1 MSVEQVLL
9 VGIAIGVILVVVV
22 LLRGRSPGEVQ
33 HPLRTRPPVEDLTP
47 PPDPVATPEEAVKRL
62 TETVGALRKLADL
75 KDEEIQR
82 DETERSAQKTG
93 WRPIAAGGAT
103 PMRRAT
109 DASIG
114 RKRTTAPRR
123 PHQALITEVSQ
134 ITLDPSMKMEASSAE
149 HLRLRV
155 GQAFSPAAPVA
166 RRDLFAGRT
175 KQLESLVDVAFE
187 QGQHAIIYGERGV
200 GKTSLATVLA
210 LIFED
215 DEHKLAVR
223 VNCDATDDFSSLW
236 HKILDE
242 LELVLEEDGRAII
255 TVNKLRDKPDLSPND
270 VRRLLHHV
278 SVERDCIVLIDEFDT
293 MRDEI
298 VTRLFADTIKTLSD
312 QAVPGTLIVIGVADS
327 LDELVTEH
335 GSINRSLVSIHM
347 PRMSA
352 EELKDIVRRALH
364 VLTMDIEPEA
374 LDLIT
379 HVAQGFPHFTHLLG
393 QASARAA
400 IDERRPLITTA
411 DAITAIERVSDRVE
425 AWIQESYLL
434 ATQTSHDALYTQVL
448 VAAALAPTDPQGFF
462 AAADVREPLS
472 AIMGKRYDI
481 PSFSRQLNALA
492 ESDRGPVLTKTGSER
507 KYRFRF
513 LEPDMEPYVLMKS
526 LTTGLIGRQILADFL
541 GSSESPGNGD
551 QPKAAKAP
559 GAGTD
564 KPVPKRA
571 KKSQSAGM
579 TPARTPAP
587 KT

>member
-9 VGIAIGVILVVVV
+9 VGITIGVILVVVV
-22 LLRGRSPGEVQ
+22 LLRGRSQSEVQ
-33 HPLRTRPPVEDLTP
+33 HPLRTGPPVADLTRP
-47 PPDPVATPEEAVKRL
+47 DDPVATPEEAVKRL
-62 TETVGALRKLADL
+62 TETAGALRKLADL

-82 DETERSAQKTG
+82 DETERSAQRTG
-93 WRPIAAGGAT
+93 WRPIAASGAT

-109 DASIG
+109 DATIG
-114 RKRTTAPRR
+114 RRRTPPRR
-123 PHQALITEVSQ
+123 SDEALITEVSQ

-187 QGQHAIIYGERGV
+187 KGQHAVIYGERGV

-223 VNCDATDDFSSLW
+223 VNCDASDDFSSLW

-242 LELVLEEDGRAII
+242 LELVLQEDGRAII

-270 VRRLLHHV
+270 VRRLLQHV
-278 SVERDCIVLIDEFDT
+278 SVERECIVLIDEFDT
-293 MRDEI
+293 MTDEF
-298 VTRLFADTIKTLSD
+298 VPRLFADTIKTLSD

-327 LDELVTEH
+327 LDGLLTEH
-335 GSINRSLVSIHM
+335 GSISRALVSIHM

-393 QASARAA
+393 QAGARAA

-411 DAITAIERVSDRVE
+411 DVMTAIERVSHRVE

-434 ATQTSHDALYTQVL
+434 ATQTSHDALYAQVL
-448 VAAALAPTDPQGFF
+448 VAAALAPADPQGFF

-507 KYRFRF
+507 KYRYRF
-513 LEPDMEPYVLMKS
+513 LEPHMEPYVLMKS
-526 LTTGLIGRQILADFL
+526 LTTGLISRQILADFM
-541 GSSESPGNGD
+541 GTSESPGNGD

-559 GAGTD
+559 VAGTD
-564 KPVPKRA
+564 KAAPRRA
-571 KKSQSAGM
+571 KTSTGGTTS
-579 TPARTPAP
+579 ARTSAS